1 MAVSKGKV
9 KFYLDVI
16 FINQTNQKKREIYD
30 VSLINTVSLSELLM
44 NIVYTGLKVVK
55 RRKIISV
62 S

>member
-55 RRKIISV
+55 RRKIIPV